1 MARKRATSKAQ
12 LIHAQAAPA
21 AQLVTAHAQTQTA
34 SAPTATASVPTAS
47 RRRGASVNPVLPSPV
62 QVGGEKQHHQ
72 GFATQTATVGG
83 TDLSLHQLRDGSYEL
98 RDPNGNVRRRY
109 SGGQMANVT
118 RRGNSGAT
126 MDPLDQAAFFR
137 IGGGQTAEEKEEAKR
152 VRLKKEAEQDEA
164 TKKAMALKARGL
176 DIDEIGLGADNVKN
190 IGILTGEEAK
200 LNNSDK
206 LYEMRQQKD
215 AQFDLYKRQQEF
227 ANQQKLAEEKRL
239 KKQAEEENAAF
250 NAKYGIDEG
259 TQLSQ
264 RDKDDIAAGRSRWG
278 YSAQDQQS
286 IDDINKAF
294 SEGKYDKTKKG
305 YYVGDDGLAHQLKE
319 GDSGYTG
326 QDLITEHDAFR
337 RNADAQIAGFRKGV
351 QKNTDE
357 RTAEQIYN
365 GAFEI
370 NGVRYYSPDGR
381 SLVPIDEGQ
390 KAQAARDARAQERAD
405 AQQIRAQ
412 ERADNRADALQ
423 KRIDDYEKSVI
434 DKLMTPQGDNENG
447 MSFDEALAEARKR
460 SAAFFAQPT
469 AQTTTQPTAQP
480 TTAAA
485 PVPPTDPNDPLSA
498 FSQFRH

>member
-34 SAPTATASVPTAS
+34 SAPTATASAPTAS
-47 RRRGASVNPVLPSPV
+47 RRRGASVNPALPAPV

-72 GFATQTATVGG
+72 GFGTQTATVGG

-126 MDPLDQAAFFR
+126 MDPLDSAAFFR
-137 IGGGQTAEEKEEAKR
+137 IGGGKTADEKAEEQRQQIRQEKTDDQIAAEKRNNEEWTRRNKIQNQQQIETEGRNQTQWFYRQNEIQRRKQEEEA
-152 VRLKKEAEQDEA
+152 
-164 TKKAMALKARGL
+164 
-176 DIDEIGLGADNVKN
+176 
-190 IGILTGEEAK
+190 
-200 LNNSDK
+200 
-206 LYEMRQQKD
+206 
-215 AQFDLYKRQQEF
+215 
-227 ANQQKLAEEKRL
+227 RL
-239 KKQAEEENAAF
+239 KKQAEAENAAF
-250 NAKYGIDEG
+250 NTKYGIDEG

-264 RDKDDIAAGRSRWG
+264 KDKDDIAAGRSRWG

-294 SEGKYDKTKKG
+294 SEGKYDRTKKG

-319 GDSGYTG
+319 GDSGHTG

-337 RNADAQIAGFRKGV
+337 HNADAQIAGFRKGV

-405 AQQIRAQ
+405 NQAFRQQ
-412 ERADNRADALQ
+412 ERTDKFIDSTVTELMKPKAEIGNDGKPTGEEIAGMTYEDA
-423 KRIDDYEKSVI
+423 Y
-434 DKLMTPQGDNENG
+434 
-447 MSFDEALAEARKR
+447 AEAVRR
-460 SAAFFAQPT
+460 SKIRNGQQPNPNGGAGAGT
-469 AQTTTQPTAQP
+469 
-480 TTAAA
+480 
-485 PVPPTDPNDPLSA
+485 PPPNPSATDWRNNPL
-498 FSQFRH
+498 FN